1 MFHRGIYST
10 RPPRERRHLF
20 QPMNIEHDSPVFRM
34 SGFRTTG
41 RCARPAPVA
50 DRPRAGGAA

>member
-1 MFHRGIYST
+1 MFHRGIFFT
-10 RPPRERRHLF
+10 RPTRERRRLF
-20 QPMNIEHDSPVFRM
+20 QHMNIEHDIPAFRM

-41 RCARPAPVA
+41 PGARPAPFA